1 MLVRLQTFHYLN
13 KLSMLRKEVTIMA
26 EEKFSLDGRQY
37 VTAVLYMYPN
47 LDPQYDFGVVSS
59 EGKVEAFEWNVKNI
73 TKPSIAQL
81 DQAYKDYVKS
91 IGSPSNPPALEPEVS
106 KEASIGKILTEKF
119 SALEEVNAN
128 MLLENLELQASLDKT
143 KQQNSE
149 LVFELVDRGVL

>member
-1 MLVRLQTFHYLN
+1 
-13 KLSMLRKEVTIMA
+13 MA

-59 EGKVEAFEWNVKNI
+59 EGKVEAFEWHVKNI

-149 LVFELVDRGVL
+149 LVVELVDRGVL

>member
-1 MLVRLQTFHYLN
+1 
-13 KLSMLRKEVTIMA
+13 MLRKEVTIMA

-59 EGKVEAFEWNVKNI
+59 EGKVEAFEWHVKNI

-149 LVFELVDRGVL
+149 LVVELVDRGVL

>member
-1 MLVRLQTFHYLN
+1 
-13 KLSMLRKEVTIMA
+13 MLRKEVTIMA

-59 EGKVEAFEWNVKNI
+59 EGKVEAFEWHVKNI